1 MGNIAKFFRKCNL
14 EREDGETERYTVR
27 MPVTDSTW

>member
-14 EREDGETERYTVR
+14 ERKDGETGRYTVR
-27 MPVTDSTW
+27 MPVTDSS